1 MNPIKNVV
9 VIPIVIPKDKKLDK
23 FGGWEWMNHSK
34 QAWQYWCDKN
44 GHELVIYD
52 KPSIEDTS
60 KFRITVQRWFDI
72 FNFLDEKGIDYNQ
85 IAIIDASSIPKWNCP
100 DFFNLTDNKFTVGR
114 ESDNLGWVYE
124 AVEGYKDVF
133 DNYKFD
139 INKYFCSSFVIFNKS
154 HKPIF
159 NQFKEKYMNNLDQF
173 LTLQK
178 TVRRGTCQTPLNYI
192 VQMSGIDVN
201 YLPMPFRL
209 SHLHRKDMLGPN
221 WQLNED
227 STPFFIKYG
236 YIWFF
241 SGFDKQSRD
250 SIMKQTWD
258 LVGHEY
264 EN

>member
-1 MNPIKNVV
+1 
-9 VIPIVIPKDKKLDK
+9 
-23 FGGWEWMNHSK
+23 
-34 QAWQYWCDKN
+34 
-44 GHELVIYD
+44 
-52 KPSIEDTS
+52 
-60 KFRITVQRWFDI
+60 
-72 FNFLDEKGIDYNQ
+72 
-85 IAIIDASSIPKWNCP
+85 
-100 DFFNLTDNKFTVGR
+100 
-114 ESDNLGWVYE
+114 
-124 AVEGYKDVF
+124 
-133 DNYKFD
+133 
-139 INKYFCSSFVIFNKS
+139 
-154 HKPIF
+154 
-159 NQFKEKYMNNLDQF
+159 
-173 LTLQK
+173 
-178 TVRRGTCQTPLNYI
+178 
-192 VQMSGIDVN
+192 MSGIDVN